1 MADSTPSP
9 IYLGSIG
16 YNESPEALGEPGGFW
31 MFENYGAMWE
41 AFAISESLND
51 AFVQL
56 GEPTYSAI
64 LTAKDEAGHPRFH
77 LLVLS
82 VQPIYPRKDAL
93 LAEAQAW
100 LLQQGLAR
108 RESDEKIKTPHDR
121 EFKRDGS
128 ES

>member
-51 AFVQL
+51 AFV
-56 GEPTYSAI
+56 
-64 LTAKDEAGHPRFH
+64 R
-77 LLVLS
+77 
-82 VQPIYPRKDAL
+82 
-93 LAEAQAW
+93 
-100 LLQQGLAR
+100 AR
-108 RESDEKIKTPHDR
+108 RTHLQRHSH
-121 EFKRDGS
+121 S
-128 ES
+128 ER